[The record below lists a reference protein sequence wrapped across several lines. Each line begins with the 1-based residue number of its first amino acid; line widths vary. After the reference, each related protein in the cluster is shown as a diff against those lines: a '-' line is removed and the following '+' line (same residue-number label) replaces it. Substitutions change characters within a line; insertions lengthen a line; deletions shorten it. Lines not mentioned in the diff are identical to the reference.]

1 MLHKQDI
8 SLCDVNSGNFLAVTV
23 VHEIK
28 GFECDHV
35 AVHEEFIHCAE
46 RENMMHPQ
54 NRCERN
60 CLLVAFSRHRESLV
74 ILKDIVL
81 PIIEIEPILPLQII
95 DSRQF
100 VIGSDIFKQLIY
112 MIRPVEADLKKK
124 SLNKSFNHLMLCI
137 FSTILCQSDSFVCVS
152 KNYSQHNKIR
162 KIKIHYFS
170 TLAALERVS
179 GACFLMIFFR
189 FPSVVFLIVPFIFAA
204 FVSFLDDVST
214 RSRP

>member
-23 VHEIK
+23 VHQIK
-28 GFECDHV
+28 RFECDHV

-100 VIGSDIFKQLIY
+100 VIGSDIFKQ
-112 MIRPVEADLKKK
+112 
-124 SLNKSFNHLMLCI
+124 
-137 FSTILCQSDSFVCVS
+137 
-152 KNYSQHNKIR
+152 
-162 KIKIHYFS
+162 
-170 TLAALERVS
+170 
-179 GACFLMIFFR
+179 
-189 FPSVVFLIVPFIFAA
+189 
-204 FVSFLDDVST
+204 
-214 RSRP
+214 